1 MKTETININN
11 KEYKLRVGFG
21 VMMEFE
27 EEFNKPISSIKSIK
41 EITKLIY
48 ITLKYNNENFDLNYK
63 EFVDEILDFNPK
75 LITIITKLLFKQS
88 DENEEGDKKK

>member
-1 MKTETININN
+1 MKTETININD

-27 EEFNKPISSIKSIK
+27 EEFNKPISSIKTTK

-48 ITLKYNNENFDLNYK
+48 ITLKYNNEDFDFNYK
-63 EFVDEILDFNPK
+63 EFVDEILDFNPE
-75 LITIITKLLFKQS
+75 LITVVTKLLFKES
-88 DENEEGDKKK
+88 DEIEEGDKKK

>member
-11 KEYKLRVGFG
+11 EEYKLRVGFG

>member
-27 EEFNKPISSIKSIK
+27 EEFNKPISAIKSTK

-48 ITLKYNNENFDLNYK
+48 ITLKYNNENFDLDYK
-63 EFVDEILDFNPK
+63 EFVDEILDFNPE
-75 LITIITKLLFKQS
+75 LITIVTKLLFKES
-88 DENEEGDKKK
+88 NENEGDKKK

>member
-1 MKTETININN
+1 MRTETININN

-27 EEFNKPISSIKSIK
+27 EEFNKPISSIKSTK

-48 ITLKYNNENFDLNYK
+48 ITLKYNNEDFNISYK
-63 EFVDEILDFNPK
+63 EFVDEILDYNPE
-75 LITIITKLLFKQS
+75 LISIITKLLFKGS
-88 DENEEGDKKK
+88 NESEGDKKK

>member
-27 EEFNKPISSIKSIK
+27 EEFNKPISAIKSTK
-41 EITKLIY
+41 EITYLIY

-63 EFVDEILDFNPK
+63 EFVDEILDFNPE

-88 DENEEGDKKK
+88 DENEGDKKK

>member
-11 KEYKLRVGFG
+11 KEYKLRIGFG

-27 EEFNKPISSIKSIK
+27 EEFNKPISSIKTTK

-48 ITLKYNNENFDLNYK
+48 ITLKYNNEDFDLNYK
-63 EFVDEILDFNPK
+63 EFVDEILDFNPE
-75 LITIITKLLFKQS
+75 LISIVTKLLFKES
-88 DENEEGDKKK
+88 NENEEGDKKK

>member
-1 MKTETININN
+1 MKTETININD

-27 EEFNKPISSIKSIK
+27 EEFNKPISSIKTTK

-48 ITLKYNNENFDLNYK
+48 ITLKYNNEDFEFSYK
-63 EFVDEILDFNPK
+63 EFVDEVLDFNPN
-75 LITIITKLLFKQS
+75 LITIVTKLLFKES
-88 DENEEGDKKK
+88 NEEGDKKK

>member
-27 EEFNKPISSIKSIK
+27 EEFNKPISSIKTTK

-63 EFVDEILDFNPK
+63 EFVDEVLDFNPE
-75 LITIITKLLFKQS
+75 LITIVTKLLFKES
-88 DENEEGDKKK
+88 DENEEDDKKK

>member
-27 EEFNKPISSIKSIK
+27 EEFNKPISSIKSTK

-48 ITLKYNNENFDLNYK
+48 ITLKYNNENFDLDYK
-63 EFVDEILDFNPK
+63 EFVDEILDFNPE

-88 DENEEGDKKK
+88 DKNEEGDKKK

>member
-11 KEYKLRVGFG
+11 KEYKLRIGFG

-27 EEFNKPISSIKSIK
+27 EEFNKPISAIKSTK

-48 ITLKYNNENFDLNYK
+48 ITLKYNNENFDLDYK
-63 EFVDEILDFNPK
+63 EFVDNVLDFNPE
-75 LITIITKLLFKQS
+75 LITIVTKLLFKES
-88 DENEEGDKKK
+88 NENEGDKKK

>member
-11 KEYKLRVGFG
+11 KEYKLRIGFG

-27 EEFNKPISSIKSIK
+27 EEFNKPISAIKTTK

-48 ITLKYNNENFDLNYK
+48 ITLKYNNENFDLEYK
-63 EFVDEILDFNPK
+63 EFVDEILDYNPQ
-75 LITIITKLLFKQS
+75 LITIVSKLLFKES
-88 DENEEGDKKK
+88 NENEGDKKK